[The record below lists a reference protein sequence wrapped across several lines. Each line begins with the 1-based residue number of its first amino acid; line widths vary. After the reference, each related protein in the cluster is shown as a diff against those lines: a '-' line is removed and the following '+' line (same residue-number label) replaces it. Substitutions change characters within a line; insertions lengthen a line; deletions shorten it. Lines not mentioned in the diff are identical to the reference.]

1 MENLADRVRRLEPQR
16 ICIIKPSSLGDVVH
30 CLPILPAL
38 RVLFPSSQIT
48 WVVNAASRSLLD
60 SHPEVDRVF
69 AYERGGSGISSRG
82 ATATAWLCARLLK
95 EKYDLTIDL
104 QGLLRSGLM
113 TAATRARVRVGLADA
128 REGARWFYTHRVPA
142 SRLQLHA
149 VDRVLRVVAALGLE
163 GVEPSFHISP
173 GDQDRLWAREILA
186 SVPRP
191 RLILNLGARWLTK
204 RWPSE
209 HFAEVARRAAAEF
222 GAGLVCVGS
231 RVDLPLAAALG
242 VALGPL
248 PLLDLSG
255 QTTLLRLAAL
265 AQESDLFVS
274 NDTGPLHLAAAAG
287 AAVVGIYTCTNPRLT
302 GPYGPNA
309 TTVQSC
315 VWCAPSFRRTC
326 NRLECFAEL
335 NPDRVWP
342 VVRNRLIQS
351 LESAARRTTLEAS
364 PSPIAN
370 YRAPNGIVRL
380 Q

>member
-1 MENLADRVRRLEPQR
+1 MEDLADRIRRLEPQR

-38 RVLFPSSQIT
+38 RTLLPSSQIT
-48 WVVNAASRSLLD
+48 WVVNAAFRSLLD
-60 SHPEVDRVF
+60 SHPHLDRVI

-82 ATATAWLCARLLK
+82 ATATARLCARLLK

-113 TAATRARVRVGLADA
+113 TAATRAKIRVGMADA
-128 REGARWFYTHRVPA
+128 REGARWFYTHRVSAP
-142 SRLQLHA
+142 RLGLHA

-173 GDQDRLWAREILA
+173 GEQDMLWAREVLA

-204 RWPSE
+204 RWPPM
-209 HFAEVARRAAAEF
+209 HFAEIARRAAAEF
-222 GAGLVCVGS
+222 GAGLACVGA
-231 RVDLPLAAALG
+231 RVDVPLAETLRAAL
-242 VALGPL
+242 APL

-255 QTTLLRLAAL
+255 RTTLMQLAAL
-265 AQESDLFVS
+265 ARESDLFVS

-287 AAVVGIYTCTNPRLT
+287 AAVVGIYTCTDPRWT
-302 GPYGPNA
+302 GPYGPSV

-315 VWCAPSFRRTC
+315 VWCAPSFRKTC
-326 NRLECFAEL
+326 GRLECFAEL

-342 VVRNRLIQS
+342 VVRNRLIRS
-351 LESAARRTTLEAS
+351 LESAA
-364 PSPIAN
+364 
-370 YRAPNGIVRL
+370 
-380 Q
+380 